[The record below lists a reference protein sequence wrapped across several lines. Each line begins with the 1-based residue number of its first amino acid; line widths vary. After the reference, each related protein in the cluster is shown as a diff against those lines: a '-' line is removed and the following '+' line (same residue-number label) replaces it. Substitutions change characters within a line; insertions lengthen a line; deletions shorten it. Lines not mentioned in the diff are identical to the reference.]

1 MEESY
6 SQADQW
12 SPLHINDMS
21 RGVPQHPTL
30 VSNIAVLAW
39 P

>member
-12 SPLHINDMS
+12 SPLYMNDMS
-21 RGVPQHPTL
+21 RGVPQHL
-30 VSNIAVLAW
+30 AVSNIAVLAW

>member
-1 MEESY
+1 MDESL

-12 SPLHINDMS
+12 SLLFINDMS
-21 RGVPQHPTL
+21 RGVPQHLAL

>member
-12 SPLHINDMS
+12 SPLYMNDMS
-21 RGVPQHPTL
+21 RGVPQH
-30 VSNIAVLAW
+30 LA
-39 P
+39 PCK